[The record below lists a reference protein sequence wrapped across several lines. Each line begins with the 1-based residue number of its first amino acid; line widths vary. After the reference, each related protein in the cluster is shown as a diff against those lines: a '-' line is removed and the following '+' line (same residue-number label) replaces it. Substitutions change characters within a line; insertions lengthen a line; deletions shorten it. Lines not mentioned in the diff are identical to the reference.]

1 MSGMVPEPPA
11 PTPPEPPAP
20 EPPAPEPPEPP
31 APEPEPQ
38 TFDAAY
44 VAKLRDENAKWRT
57 QLRETQ
63 EKEKE
68 LAAKLKEKEDADLSD
83 QERTAKQLA
92 EVQAESQEA
101 SRQLA
106 LRDAMIRESL
116 LEADAVKASVHPD
129 LNIQD
134 PDAAF
139 RLMDRSLIEWD
150 EDTGR
155 ATNLPEVLKSLIE
168 ARPYLVGTG
177 EPGKVIP
184 PVDPTNPKREPPA
197 TVPTRA
203 QLSEMTQDQI
213 MELWESGSL
222 PKALAEGAIK

>member
-1 MSGMVPEPPA
+1 MSGIVPEPPA
-11 PTPPEPPAP
+11 PTPAP
-20 EPPAPEPPEPP
+20 EPPAPEPAPEPAP
-31 APEPEPQ
+31 GPTPEPEPQ

-44 VAKLRDENAKWRT
+44 VARLRDENAKWRT
-57 QLRETQ
+57 KLRDEEEAKKTL
-63 EKEKE
+63 E
-68 LAAKLKEKEDADLSD
+68 AKLKEKEDADLSEQD
-83 QERTAKQLA
+83 RTKKQLEETQA
-92 EVQAESQEA
+92 AAAESA
-101 SRQLA
+101 RQVA

-116 LEADAVKASVHPD
+116 LEADTIKASVHPD

-150 EDTGR
+150 DDTGR
-155 ATNLPEVLKSLIE
+155 ATNLPEVLKSLVE
-168 ARPYLVGTG
+168 ARSYLVASEVGR
-177 EPGKVIP
+177 VVP
-184 PVDPTNPKREPPA
+184 PVDPTNPKRESPV

>member
-1 MSGMVPEPPA
+1 MPEPVPEPPA
-11 PTPPEPPAP
+11 PTPAP
-20 EPPAPEPPEPP
+20 EPPAPEPAPEPAP
-31 APEPEPQ
+31 GPTPEPEPQ

-44 VAKLRDENAKWRT
+44 VARLRDENAKWRT
-57 QLRETQ
+57 KLRDEEEAKKTL
-63 EKEKE
+63 E
-68 LAAKLKEKEDADLSD
+68 AKLKEKEDADLSEQD
-83 QERTAKQLA
+83 RTKKQLEETQA
-92 EVQAESQEA
+92 AAAESA
-101 SRQLA
+101 RQVA

-116 LEADAVKASVHPD
+116 LEADTIKASVHPD

-155 ATNLPEVLKSLIE
+155 ATNLPEVLKALVT
-168 ARPYLVGTG
+168 ARPYLAG

-184 PVDPTNPKREPPA
+184 PVDPTNPRREPPV
-197 TVPTRA
+197 TIPTRT
-203 QLSEMTQDQI
+203 QLSEMTQEQI
-213 MELWESGSL
+213 MELWESGAL

>member
-1 MSGMVPEPPA
+1 MSGIVPDPA
-11 PTPPEPPAP
+11 PDPTPDPVPDPAP
-20 EPPAPEPPEPP
+20 QPDPAPDPTPD
-31 APEPEPQ
+31 PEPQ

-57 QLRETQ
+57 KLRETEEAQ
-63 EKEKE
+63 KE
-68 LAAKLKEKEDADLSD
+68 LAKQLKEREDADLSEQD
-83 QERTAKQLA
+83 RTAKQLEETRA
-92 EVQAESQEA
+92 EAAEA
-101 SRQLA
+101 ARQVA

-155 ATNLPEVLKSLIE
+155 ATNLPEVLKALVT
-168 ARPYLVGTG
+168 ARPYLAG

-184 PVDPTNPKREPPA
+184 PVDPTNPRREPPV
-197 TVPTRA
+197 TIPTRT
-203 QLSEMTQDQI
+203 QLSEMTQEQI
-213 MELWESGSL
+213 MELWESGAL